1 MLRDHFKAE
10 YHLIFEYWLNKP
22 ALCRL
27 KARGLLYLF
36 DCPYLVF
43 SVSITFMQGYK
54 VLGHPSS
61 GGVSKLSKLTLL
73 LPGLALTVTRRK
85 GRR

>member
-1 MLRDHFKAE
+1 ME
-10 YHLIFEYWLNKP
+10 YHLILEYWLNKP
-22 ALCRL
+22 TMCRL

-43 SVSITFMQGYK
+43 SVSITFMQGYY
-54 VLGHPSS
+54 VLGHPSF
-61 GGVSKLSKLTLL
+61 GGVSQLQQADPPTSWTST
-73 LPGLALTVTRRK
+73 TVTRRK